1 MSSLDEIFP
10 HSGWG
15 VQDRNASLGST
26 GEDDPVVFAWQDAQ
40 VIHSALNWNGLQY
53 HVISTEINYSAM

>member
-1 MSSLDEIFP
+1 MSSLDELFP

-40 VIHSALNWNGLQY
+40 VIHSALN
-53 HVISTEINYSAM
+53 